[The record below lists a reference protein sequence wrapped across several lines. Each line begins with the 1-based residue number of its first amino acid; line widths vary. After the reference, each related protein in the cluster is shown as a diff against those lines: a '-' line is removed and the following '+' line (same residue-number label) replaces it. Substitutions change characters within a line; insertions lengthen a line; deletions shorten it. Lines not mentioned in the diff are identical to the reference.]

1 MCKRL
6 YSGGVLAWRRRP
18 STSHQQFWREGNDVF
33 IRALLFTHGA
43 PTSLSLA
50 QQRRCGLSNSSR
62 HTPSWSSSTVASFFW
77 GSTVTVLVVSAI
89 VGLICLEFVA
99 FFEERNLRADREFSA
114 AQEEA

>member
-1 MCKRL
+1 MMHL
-6 YSGGVLAWRRRP
+6 SGLFDRRM
-18 STSHQQFWREGNDVF
+18 
-33 IRALLFTHGA
+33 A
-43 PTSLSLA
+43 PPTSLA
-50 QQRRCGLSNSSR
+50 QQRRRWLVESLKTR
-62 HTPSWSSSTVASFFW
+62 HTPSWSSSTVASIFW

>member
-1 MCKRL
+1 MMHL
-6 YSGGVLAWRRRP
+6 SGLFDRRMAP
-18 STSHQQFWREGNDVF
+18 
-33 IRALLFTHGA
+33 

-50 QQRRCGLSNSSR
+50 QQRRRWLVEFLKTYAVLVIVDGGFYLL
-62 HTPSWSSSTVASFFW
+62 

-89 VGLICLEFVA
+89 VGLICLVFVA